1 MNVAVHHFKR
11 DAAPARRLADALGL
25 SAHGIAHRRFP
36 DGESLVQV
44 APDGGAGTALLY
56 CPLDDPDARIMPL
69 LLAASALRDQGAAR
83 LVLVAPYLGYMR
95 QDCAFA
101 PGQAVSQRVIGVL
114 IARAFDALVTVD
126 PHLHRTASLDAVVPG
141 ITALGLSAAPAIA
154 GAIAAMVTPD
164 TVLVGP
170 DAESRPWVESV
181 AGPAGLDLIVGS
193 KQRRGDRAVEITL
206 AEAGKVAG
214 RPAVLVDD
222 VISSGATL
230 IACARA
236 LRVAGA
242 TSIGAVAS
250 HCLASETDL
259 AALAKAGITP
269 VLACDSVPGPVG
281 TILLAP
287 ALAAAIRA
295 HGLLAG

>member
-1 MNVAVHHFKR
+1 MNAAVHHFAH
-11 DAAPARRLADALGL
+11 DDGPARRLAEALGL
-25 SAHGIAHRRFP
+25 PVHAIAHRRFP

-44 APDGGAGTALLY
+44 EPGGGEGTALLY

-101 PGQAVSQRVIGVL
+101 PGQAVSQRVIGGL
-114 IARAFDALVTVD
+114 IAQAFDGLATVD
-126 PHLHRTASLDAVVPG
+126 PHLHRTSSLDAVVPG
-141 ITALGLSAAPAIA
+141 ITALNLSAAPAIA

-170 DAESRPWVESV
+170 DAESRPWVQSV
-181 AGPAGLDLIVGS
+181 AAPAGLDLIVGT

-206 AEAGKVAG
+206 EEAGKVAG
-214 RPAVLVDD
+214 RPALLVDD
-222 VISSGATL
+222 VISSGGTL
-230 IACARA
+230 IACAKA
-236 LRVAGA
+236 LRAAGA

-250 HCLASETDL
+250 HCLASEADL
-259 AALAKAGITP
+259 AALAAAGIAP
-269 VLACDSVPGPVG
+269 VLACDSVPGPVA
-281 TILLAP
+281 TIPLAP
-287 ALAAAIRA
+287 VLAAAIRQS
-295 HGLLAG
+295 LL

>member
-1 MNVAVHHFKR
+1 MNAAVHHFDR
-11 DAAPARRLADALGL
+11 DAAPARRLAQALDL
-25 SAHGIAHRRFP
+25 SARGIAQRRFP

-44 APDGGAGTALLY
+44 EPGGGAETALLY

-101 PGQAVSQRVIGVL
+101 PGQAVSQRVIGGL
-114 IARAFDALVTVD
+114 IAQAFDGLVTVD

-141 ITALGLSAAPAIA
+141 IAAIGLSAAPAIA
-154 GAIAAMVTPD
+154 GAIAAMAKPD

-170 DAESRPWVESV
+170 DAESRPWVQSV
-181 AGPAGLDLIVGS
+181 AGPAGLDMIVAA
-193 KQRRGDRAVEITL
+193 KLRRGDRAVEITI
-206 AEAGKVAG
+206 AEADKVAG
-214 RPAVLVDD
+214 RPALLIDD
-222 VISSGATL
+222 VISSGTTL

-236 LRVAGA
+236 LRAAGA

-250 HCLASETDL
+250 HCLASEADL
-259 AALAKAGITP
+259 AALAAAGIAP
-269 VLACDSVPGPVG
+269 VLACDSVPGPVA
-281 TILLAP
+281 TIPLAP
-287 ALAAAIRA
+287 VLAAAIRA
-295 HGLLAG
+295 RGLLAG